1 MAATADIPII
11 DISGDQ
17 DVVAQQL
24 VGAAQEHGF
33 IYIKNLGRDISSS
46 SIDGAFALV
55 RPSSYQ
61 NFGKG
66 LFLLPLLINALYVL
80 YIVQESIRCPCRRK
94 AGLHHQYK

>member
-1 MAATADIPII
+1 MTATANIPII

-24 VGAAQEHGF
+24 VDAAQEHGF

-55 RPSSYQ
+55 R
-61 NFGKG
+61 
-66 LFLLPLLINALYVL
+66 LPFNIFTQDMLLID
-80 YIVQESIRCPCRRK
+80 
-94 AGLHHQYK
+94 